1 MSPARNYRAAVRAA
15 LFMLSRGHC
24 YAPKCPE
31 QVMRFIDGEPSVN
44 VQIAHI
50 CALDEKGPRFEE
62 HMPVAQRNNFG
73 NLLLLCQAH
82 HIRVDSKA
90 YEHAYP
96 KAKLHGWKRA
106 REGEAAADLAD
117 VQVADAREL
126 QEVFTDVVTDAKE
139 DILEA
144 IARVED
150 ISTNSARMLRS
161 MVAEVFD
168 RPRLDLDAVESLE
181 RSANMLRNLEDTAG
195 MLHTATAKIND
206 DTVFGLQSAAAELAD
221 AVKDAEDVSRSLSAG
236 TSSGS
241 TGGEPQVHYY
251 VDDDR
256 RWQFFARGL
265 AVGAGVILVI
275 VVAILIARAT
285 GRSG

>member
-1 MSPARNYRAAVRAA
+1 MSPARNYRAAVRSA

-31 QVMRFIDGEPSVN
+31 QVMRFIDGEPSIN

-62 HMPVAQRNNFG
+62 HMPVAERNKFG
-73 NLLLLCQAH
+73 NLMLLCQAH

-106 REGEAAADLAD
+106 REGEAAADLAG
-117 VQVADAREL
+117 VQVTDAREL
-126 QEVFTDVVTDAKE
+126 QEVFIDAVTEAKE

-168 RPRLDLDAVESLE
+168 QPRLDLDAVESLE
-181 RSANMLRNLEDTAG
+181 RSANMLINLEDTAG
-195 MLHTATAKIND
+195 MLHAATARVNE
-206 DTVFGLQSAAAELAD
+206 DTVFGLQSAATELAD
-221 AVKDAEDVSRSLSAG
+221 VVKDAENVSKSLSARA
-236 TSSGS
+236 SSAGV
-241 TGGEPQVHYY
+241 GGVPQVHYY

-256 RWQFFARGL
+256 RWQFFARGM
-265 AVGAGVILVI
+265 AVGAGVVLVI
-275 VVAILIARAT
+275 VVAILIARAA
-285 GRSG
+285 GKFG